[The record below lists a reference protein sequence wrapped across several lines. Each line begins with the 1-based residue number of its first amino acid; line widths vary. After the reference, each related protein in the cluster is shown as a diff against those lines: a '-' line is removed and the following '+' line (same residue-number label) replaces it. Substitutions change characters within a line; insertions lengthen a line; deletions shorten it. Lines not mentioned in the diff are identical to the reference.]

1 MMDGS
6 LTSKYKRLLVFT
18 SNSPIDDKFHNRP
31 TRIRYYKKYTF
42 LKREIYDAIVEDKL
56 INKAHL
62 EDLTDNINLSN
73 CTIDIVGSVVDE
85 INIQDAP
92 YSTFKDIFNYKQGVV
107 PYSKYQYVDDAWKL
121 ICTVNINDGLDPSRK
136 VDNYLQDSVIEVH
149 FNDGDTIIYDARKY
163 VYNTE
168 TDEDD
173 TITVKYKLE
182 RMLKRYVDM

>member
-1 MMDGS
+1 
-6 LTSKYKRLLVFT
+6 
-18 SNSPIDDKFHNRP
+18 
-31 TRIRYYKKYTF
+31 
-42 LKREIYDAIVEDKL
+42 
-56 INKAHL
+56 
-62 EDLTDNINLSN
+62 
-73 CTIDIVGSVVDE
+73 VDE